1 MKNLNN
7 QEINLADY
15 KGKTVLISVV
25 PDIDTRV
32 CSLQTKRFNQEAAKL
47 DGVQIITISNNTVEE
62 QANWCAAEGVEM
74 EMLHDTEDSFGAAY
88 GLYIPEM
95 GRLARAIFVIDPEGT
110 LVYEEIV
117 SEVSSEPDY
126 QQALEGAKSVIPL
139 DYKLTLLALHC
150 RMKQRQRTRGVSL
163 ASF

>member
-1 MKNLNN
+1 MNVTRKGHVLELTGEQPKVGTKAPVFSLKNLNN

-74 EMLHDTEDSFGAAY
+74 EMLH

-126 QQALEGAKSVIPL
+126 QQALEAAKKV
-139 DYKLTLLALHC
+139 
-150 RMKQRQRTRGVSL
+150 
-163 ASF
+163 

>member
-1 MKNLNN
+1 
-7 QEINLADY
+7 
-15 KGKTVLISVV
+15 
-25 PDIDTRV
+25 
-32 CSLQTKRFNQEAAKL
+32 
-47 DGVQIITISNNTVEE
+47 
-62 QANWCAAEGVEM
+62 
-74 EMLHDTEDSFGAAY
+74 
-88 GLYIPEM
+88 M

-126 QQALEGAKSVIPL
+126 QQALEAKSVIPL

>member
-1 MKNLNN
+1 
-7 QEINLADY
+7 
-15 KGKTVLISVV
+15 
-25 PDIDTRV
+25 
-32 CSLQTKRFNQEAAKL
+32 
-47 DGVQIITISNNTVEE
+47 
-62 QANWCAAEGVEM
+62 M
-74 EMLHDTEDSFGAAY
+74 EMLHDTEDSFWCSLWFVYSRNGPFSTCY
-88 GLYIPEM
+88 
-95 GRLARAIFVIDPEGT
+95 FVIDPEGT

-126 QQALEGAKSVIPL
+126 QQALESAKSVIPL

>member
-1 MKNLNN
+1 M
-7 QEINLADY
+7 
-15 KGKTVLISVV
+15 
-25 PDIDTRV
+25 
-32 CSLQTKRFNQEAAKL
+32 
-47 DGVQIITISNNTVEE
+47 
-62 QANWCAAEGVEM
+62 
-74 EMLHDTEDSFGAAY
+74 
-88 GLYIPEM
+88 
-95 GRLARAIFVIDPEGT
+95 IDPEGT

-126 QQALEGAKSVIPL
+126 QQALEAAKSVIPL

>member
-1 MKNLNN
+1 M
-7 QEINLADY
+7 
-15 KGKTVLISVV
+15 
-25 PDIDTRV
+25 
-32 CSLQTKRFNQEAAKL
+32 
-47 DGVQIITISNNTVEE
+47 
-62 QANWCAAEGVEM
+62 
-74 EMLHDTEDSFGAAY
+74 
-88 GLYIPEM
+88 
-95 GRLARAIFVIDPEGT
+95 IDPEGT

-126 QQALEGAKSVIPL
+126 QQALESAKSVIPL